1 MDTTQIDRLLRQTLA
16 DRRMS
21 RGEKQVLA
29 RVVDELRAGEHEL
42 ALLRSRAFEI
52 AREELAGP
60 QPREVLD
67 WLEEAV
73 KAFQPR
79 PSAGPPDDEVFFS
92 PGEHCTRKIVSLLDS
107 TAGQAEVCVFT
118 ITDDRITNALL
129 DAHGRGVRL
138 RIITDNDKAFDLG
151 SDIERLQRAKVPVR
165 VDQSEFHMH
174 HKFALFDGRILLTG
188 SFNWT
193 RSAAASNEENFLVTH
208 NPRLLGLY
216 TAQFERLWR
225 QWE

>member
-1 MDTTQIDRLLRQTLA
+1 MDTTQIDLLLRQTLA

-21 RGEKQVLA
+21 RGEKRVLS
-29 RVVDELRAGEHEL
+29 RVVDELRAGQHEL

-52 AREELAGP
+52 AREELPEP
-60 QPREVLD
+60 QQRDVLN
-67 WLEEAV
+67 WLEEAL

-79 PSAGPPDDEVFFS
+79 EQSETPDDEVFFS
-92 PGEHCTRKIVSLLDS
+92 PGDHCTRKIVALLD
-107 TAGQAEVCVFT
+107 AAAQQAEICVFT
-118 ITDDRITNALL
+118 ITDDRITNAIL
-129 DAHGRGVRL
+129 DAHGRGVKL

-151 SDIERLQRAKVPVR
+151 SDVERLRRAEIPVR

-174 HKFALFDGRILLTG
+174 HKFAVFDGRILLTG

-208 NPRLLGLY
+208 NARLLGLF
-216 TAQFERLWR
+216 AGQFERLWR
-225 QWE
+225 KWQ